1 MKELQ
6 ISILQEKN
14 NTLHGVIWATDE
26 QPKAVLQITHGMTEH
41 IQRYKEL
48 AENLNKYGIVVAGF
62 DLRGHGRNLSNR
74 NCSSLGEN
82 GWEQSLNDIK
92 IFSDFLHNKFPNC
105 PHYILG
111 FSLII
116 TSLSELL
123 IFDFVKDYQLILDS
137 LEVNLSNIFMTLVI

>member
-48 AENLNKYGIVVAGF
+48 AEY
-62 DLRGHGRNLSNR
+62 
-74 NCSSLGEN
+74 
-82 GWEQSLNDIK
+82 
-92 IFSDFLHNKFPNC
+92 
-105 PHYILG
+105 
-111 FSLII
+111 
-116 TSLSELL
+116 
-123 IFDFVKDYQLILDS
+123 
-137 LEVNLSNIFMTLVI
+137 

>member
-62 DLRGHGRNLSNR
+62 DLRGHGRNLSNTPL
-74 NCSSLGEN
+74 NTFQGVGMFQLKHF
-82 GWEQSLNDIK
+82 QSYNND
-92 IFSDFLHNKFPNC
+92 
-105 PHYILG
+105 
-111 FSLII
+111 
-116 TSLSELL
+116 
-123 IFDFVKDYQLILDS
+123 
-137 LEVNLSNIFMTLVI
+137 